1 MKTDQPIIDIDDEI
15 RSDDRRPEIP
25 TFTIEDN
32 NDNSPL
38 KDSFSPLQEKKT
50 GQRARSHKGLIIAL
64 IVLTS
69 FLLAA
74 ILIAATVFFTEKPEV
89 ASSVSDKQNIEILK
103 ASIPERADGTT
114 VTSDSIFGVA
124 FDMFSLDGLTAS
136 LEREMPDTTDSS
148 LVLFMRSADYHPDG
162 SMLGTVVINGKE
174 MPAKEPRKRPSYLAI
189 SKDGGIAIGISLSDK
204 VADFVKNN
212 DGSFF
217 RQYTL
222 LGDGE
227 LPTDFMLHGKVERA
241 GIGRMA
247 DGKMYY
253 VVSKHKETMYDFAD
267 ALREYGFVDAIYI
280 TGGNAY
286 TFHRSSDGNIH
297 IPEETK
303 AKLVKYNT
311 TAPPAPILVFRK
323 SSAK

>member
-15 RSDDRRPEIP
+15 RSDDRRPDIP
-25 TFTIEDN
+25 IFTIEESA
-32 NDNSPL
+32 DNSRSV
-38 KDSFSPLQEKKT
+38 DSFSPFREEKGK
-50 GQRARSHKGLIIAL
+50 QRGKNNKGLIIAL
-64 IVLTS
+64 MVLS
-69 FLLAA
+69 SLLLAA
-74 ILIAATVFFTEKPEV
+74 ILIGITVFFTEKPEV
-89 ASSVSDKQNIEILK
+89 DSSVSDKQNIEILK
-103 ASIPERADGTT
+103 AKIPGRANGTT

-124 FDMFSLDGLTAS
+124 FDMFSLDGLAAS

-174 MPAKEPRKRPSYLAI
+174 LPAKELRKRPSYLAI
-189 SKDGGIAIGISLSDK
+189 SKEGVIALGISLSDK
-204 VADFVKNN
+204 VAEFAKSN

-297 IPEETK
+297 IPEPTK
-303 AKLVKYNT
+303 AKLVKYNSS
-311 TAPPAPILVFRK
+311 APPAPILVFRK